1 MKEKIVYLKTDEITP
16 YSNNPR
22 SNDSAVEMVA
32 DSIREFGFRNPIIVD
47 KDRVVIA
54 GHTRL
59 KAAEKLGLAEVP
71 VIVAEDL
78 TEDQARAF
86 RLVDNRT
93 AEVADWD
100 FEKLAEELQAVD
112 LDLSA
117 FDFDFPEIA
126 EKDEQSEY
134 EARKA
139 EFEERMAAGELSED
153 DEEYQEFVRKFE
165 AKHTTDDC
173 YTPALVYDAVAD
185 YVEKHYGLKKSDFVR
200 PFYPNGDYQREKYKK
215 TDVVVDNPP
224 FSILSEILT
233 FYKEH
238 GVKFF
243 LFAPNLTI
251 FSAASSKASF
261 LCTGATITYENG
273 ANVATSFVT
282 NLETCAFRS
291 APELFEAVTAA
302 NWKNL
307 KQNKKSLPKYTYPKN
322 VILAPML
329 ASLSHFGVLFS
340 VERDECF
347 FLRQLDA
354 QKEKGKALFGSGYLI
369 SDAKKADRERAEREK
384 AQNETKVRERD
395 GVQNE
400 TWELSEREKEIIK
413 SLK

>member
-1 MKEKIVYLKTDEITP
+1 MKEKIVYLKTEEITP
-16 YSNNPR
+16 YFNNPR
-22 SNDSAVEMVA
+22 ANDSAVDMVA
-32 DSIREFGFRNPIIVD
+32 ESIASFGFRNPIIVD
-47 KDRVVIA
+47 KDRVIIA

-100 FEKLAEELQAVD
+100 FAKLAEELQSVD

-117 FDFDFPEIA
+117 FDFDFPELQA
-126 EKDEQSEY
+126 DEQSEY
-134 EARKA
+134 EAKKA

-165 AKHTTDDC
+165 PKRTTDDC
-173 YTPALVYDAVAD
+173 YTPPIVYEAVAD
-185 YVEKHYGLKKSDFVR
+185 YVADHYGLKKNDFVR

-233 FYKEH
+233 FYKEKNI
-238 GVKFF
+238 KFF

-251 FSAASSKASF
+251 FAAASSKASC

-273 ANVATSFVT
+273 ANVSTSFVT

-291 APELFEAVTAA
+291 APKLWKAVVVA

-307 KQNKKSLPKYTYPKN
+307 KEQKKSLQKYTYPKN
-322 VILAPML
+322 VVLAPML
-329 ASLSHFGVLFS
+329 GSFSRYGVEFS
-340 VERDECF
+340 VEKDECF
-347 FLRQLDA
+347 FTRQLDA
-354 QKEKGKALFGSGYLI
+354 QKEKGKALYGSGYLI
-369 SDAKKADRERAEREK
+369 SESKRKDRERAEIEK
-384 AQNETKVRERD
+384 ANHETEVREQE

-400 TWELSEREKEIIK
+400 EWELSDREWGIIRG
-413 SLK
+413 LK